1 MIRSFKTFRHIFTAH
16 AQKRLFRSFR
26 SKVWTFY
33 LLRRPRFPI
42 TRVNFHYPM
51 TFAAYILCFCA
62 EFSFDL
68 VTLTFDLLTLAMSD
82 ECTYQFLASY
92 NYPFLSYVW
101 LYLITIPSPG
111 TVNAHARCHVTYHR
125 GQKLS
130 HFWNHWT
137 QFYLFTLSLIGRC
150 DKD

>member
-101 LYLITIPSPG
+101 LNLIISPSPG
-111 TVNAHARCHVTYHR
+111 TVTAHAPCNVTYHR
-125 GQKLS
+125 GQKWSTFLKS
-130 HFWNHWT
+130 LNPI
-137 QFYLFTLSLIGRC
+137 YLFILSLLRC
-150 DKD
+150 YDEF